1 MKQYYKICLRVVS
14 VASVL
19 LGCIVDFV
27 MAQCPIA
34 NFNIPDTVCIRENIS
49 ITNQSIDAENYIWD
63 FNSGDFE
70 HSVNDTLFLENNT
83 LLASF
88 GFELVRDNDEW
99 YGFATSSSR
108 KEISRFD
115 FSNTLDFQ
123 PVVNV
128 LTTNSPHLDNP
139 RDVSVLQY
147 NGQWYGFVGNN
158 TDGLLRLLS
167 FGESLKSTPTIS
179 VLNNAGTFS
188 KCLGLEAKIVNNELV
203 IVLTNGSN
211 VEVLIFDDG
220 LQETP
225 QKYTYSVPN
234 SNTLFGLSLIQE
246 CETWYALIASFNNEK
261 IFQVSFTE
269 GFLMPPEITELTG
282 LGISTKNPT
291 DVMLV
296 EEGGQFYGFIQRRQG
311 KIIQLTYGSSLSNM
325 PSAKVLNNLP
335 ELTSNLFAL
344 QLQKIGSKWVGLST
358 DMSVGKMFKLNFENI
373 VKSNIDISY
382 SHTPYNV
389 HFIDSGT
396 FKVSLEAIDVKGNHT
411 SISKNITVIANQAPD
426 LDVTFDSINC
436 INSSSLYTVDSENEK
451 SSFIWSFGDGN
462 TATGQDVL
470 HQYASPG
477 TYEVTLEVETP
488 DGCGNRLTKE
498 VTIYEPPES
507 KFTVDQSVVCTNGA
521 VQFTNLSDIK
531 GASDVITYEWSF
543 NGEGSSTDANPVFT
557 FTTGGTKTVSLTTT
571 IPGCSNTY
579 DTTFTVVEGPV
590 VDFST
595 SPQICQGEEVT
606 FENLTSGDNIT
617 AYQWSFGDGGSFS
630 SITKDNP
637 VYTYDSAG
645 TYLAVLEVSNAS
657 ACETSLTK
665 TLTVYSRPAADFS
678 ADIACAGA
686 PTQFVDESTTG
697 INSNIVAWD
706 WIFGDGEGSSKARN
720 PQYTYDVPGLYE
732 ATLVVL
738 TSAGCQDTIKKEI
751 VVESAVQASFTNQQ
765 LCPSETEP
773 FTIQF
778 ADASTST
785 NGEKVTE
792 WLWTINGENFVI
804 ANPSYTFDKPGT
816 YQVSLTVF
824 SNSACNASV
833 TRNVTVKEVPEAD
846 FAFEP
851 KCAGSEVIFTNLSQ
865 HEGVEVTSYQW
876 NFGGEG
882 ASFEE
887 NPAFIFDEEGTY
899 KVSLTLETAEACSY
913 TVEKEVVI
921 PAQPNAD
928 FSTDVTYG
936 GAPLTVNFVSNT
948 SEASSDSYRWQF
960 GDLASAQQKDTT
972 FTFTQPGTYTVSLE
986 VSNTLGCSDISTQT
1000 INVVEPVSDLQLERV
1015 SVLSEEGDP
1024 GISMLLTIRNNGTLK
1039 AGQFSID
1046 ISLDQVLN
1054 ISKIF
1059 DRELGPGEV
1068 VNFPLDFSV
1077 STQQSRNIDLK
1088 YICATLEN
1096 LPEEENLANNRY
1108 CTSLENNFTVISP
1121 YPNPSKDKIQVDL
1134 VLPQQENVDIKLMTI
1149 QGETLQ
1155 NLTFSNTKTG
1165 LNTFT
1170 LDVSTMV
1177 SGYYL
1182 LQVDYLTYSKVH
1194 RLVVN
1199 P

>member
-1 MKQYYKICLRVVS
+1 MFPNTVY
-14 VASVL
+14 
-19 LGCIVDFV
+19 
-27 MAQCPIA
+27 AQCLDLEISMSSE
-34 NFNIPDTVCIRENIS
+34 TVCIGEPFDVGVSQANLEYS
-49 ITNQSIDAENYIWD
+49 WD
-63 FNSGDFE
+63 FCPGDILMEPANTFQVATLPQSQRSLGLAIAKGKEGWYGLATSRDNNSVIRFYFGDGLQ
-70 HSVNDTLFLENNT
+70 SPPTAIENLGNVNT
-83 LLASF
+83 LLDQPASIQLFYRNSAWYALVHNWGSNNLVLLNF
-88 GFELVRDNDEW
+88 GESLSGEPSSEEWVDNIGGGNSFLEVVNTPDSVIAIVTNTNAKLSVVHIPEDLTTKPGTGDRFETSTLSGFSTLMDLEIVNVCGEW
-99 YGFATSSSR
+99 YGFAASLNNR
-108 KEISRFD
+108 KLFRVHFG
-115 FSNTLDFQ
+115 
-123 PVVNV
+123 
-128 LTTNSPHLDNP
+128 NSPYSEPAL
-139 RDVSVLQY
+139 VQEIGSSL
-147 NGQWYGFVGNN
+147 
-158 TDGLLRLLS
+158 
-167 FGESLKSTPTIS
+167 FGSDKP
-179 VLNNAGTFS
+179 A
-188 KCLGLEAKIVNNELV
+188 
-203 IVLTNGSN
+203 
-211 VEVLIFDDG
+211 G
-220 LQETP
+220 LQ
-225 QKYTYSVPN
+225 
-234 SNTLFGLSLIQE
+234 LIQE
-246 CETWYALIASFNNEK
+246 NGEYIALVNTTSGQLYRAVLGSSISNQVTSENIDQVGSGFGVGYDLAFGKSEGSWFGYVINDKNGSL
-261 IFQVSFTE
+261 FQVDFPQSCDASLAYSKLQQPE
-269 GFLMPPEITELTG
+269 GIYYTNAGKQYVNIETINGNGVVSSTTDSLQVLETVAPEIDIVLDKQC
-282 LGISTKNPT
+282 I
-291 DVMLV
+291 
-296 EEGGQFYGFIQRRQG
+296 GGP
-311 KIIQLTYGSSLSNM
+311 IQL
-325 PSAKVLNNLP
+325 
-335 ELTSNLFAL
+335 
-344 QLQKIGSKWVGLST
+344 IGQAGEAMIVSYNWSIDGDVETGDT
-358 DMSVGKMFKLNFENI
+358 VNYNF
-373 VKSNIDISY
+373 
-382 SHTPYNV
+382 P
-389 HFIDSGT
+389 
-396 FKVSLEAIDVKGNHT
+396 A
-411 SISKNITVIANQAPD
+411 A
-426 LDVTFDSINC
+426 
-436 INSSSLYTVDSENEK
+436 
-451 SSFIWSFGDGN
+451 
-462 TATGQDVL
+462 
-470 HQYASPG
+470 G

-498 VTIYEPPES
+498 VTIYEPPAP

-579 DTTFTVVEGPV
+579 DTTFTVVQGPV

-751 VVESAVQASFTNQQ
+751 VVEPAVQASFTNQQ

-804 ANPSYTFDKPGT
+804 ANPSYTFDEPGT

-833 TRNVTVKEVPEAD
+833 TQNITVKEVPEAD

-921 PAQPNAD
+921 AAQPNAD

-1024 GISMLLTIRNNGTLK
+1024 GIIMLLTIRNNGTLK

-1088 YICATLEN
+1088 YVCATLEN
-1096 LPEEENLANNRY
+1096 HPEEENLANNRY